1 MKGNKGIT
9 LIALVITII
18 VLLILAGV
26 SIAMLSGDNSILG
39 NAAKSADYNKIGEA
53 KDQISLKV
61 SEYVTSLLEA
71 KYNNGTYVGDTD
83 ATAEELK
90 AKTAT
95 TAVNDALTAVSGAD
109 TLVKGVTIT
118 NTPATEANPS
128 ATPPVE
134 AKPATIKV
142 ESGEYYDEAD
152 ISTSGSV
159 SWKGITQKTN

>member
-39 NAAKSADYNKIGEA
+39 NASKSADYNKIGEA

-61 SEYVTSLLEA
+61 SEYVTKFLDA
-71 KYNNGTYVGDTD
+71 KYNGGDYPEGLTASNSTTD
-83 ATAEELK
+83 AVNK
-90 AKTAT
+90 ALD
-95 TAVNDALTAVSGAD
+95 AVKGDNKV
-109 TLVKGVTIT
+109 VKGVKVDVEE
-118 NTPATEANPS
+118 PKAAVAANPD

-134 AKPATIKV
+134 AQAAKDGSITV
-142 ESGEYYDEAD
+142 TSGEWHDTATLT
-152 ISTSGSV
+152 STGSV
-159 SWKGITQKTN
+159 SWTGIKK